1 MLSICQIQNIEK
13 LWHQPLGY
21 YVDPKSRLYMFY
33 EEAHSLYELLH
44 SQANSEF
51 SFNHILRNESVST
64 KIRVKYEIAYQ
75 LSRILLTIENLSTLK
90 KHGHLTSHNVFVEL
104 KKIAS
109 GTFEIKVRVG
119 DIENLDFMAYG
130 NMLYNYKFTSV
141 WSSPEALKNPKKI

>member
-1 MLSICQIQNIEK
+1 M
-13 LWHQPLGY
+13 
-21 YVDPKSRLYMFY
+21 
-33 EEAHSLYELLH
+33 
-44 SQANSEF
+44 
-51 SFNHILRNESVST
+51 RNESVST
-64 KIRVKYEIAYQ
+64 KVRVKYEIAYQ

-141 WSSPEALKNPKKI
+141 WSSPEALKNPKKIQELDEKMDIYSLGMILWELWHQAVPFDGELEQAAQYVVKEESRPKII